1 MVIDMKQ
8 ETLRPGQEIVSG
20 IDMITETIA
29 KQAEAEAAA
38 IMKEADAEA
47 EAIRAEYEEKAQA
60 ILSAAEDKAKKDS
73 AAARE
78 RAVSAAANHK
88 RNQLLFK
95 KGELVESAFDKA
107 LEALLALDR
116 EAYFKLLSSLLSQ
129 ALAEYLAAEKQ
140 SAEYEGEDF
149 VKETNLLLAMAKR
162 DLSYGKALVESV
174 SADLAKVGKTL
185 TLAEADDKIGAG
197 FVLIVGDVRMDS
209 SLKTLI
215 ASEKA
220 SLEGE
225 VYRILFA

>member
-149 VKETNLLLAMAKR
+149 VKETNLLLAMANR